1 MNNKTFNHIPCGQ
14 TLPLNNIHAVS
25 VSMPS
30 LQDVIDYE
38 EQTPEILEKITTA
51 YPRFII
57 HPYLKLLANYLKE
70 KYEVCD
76 NYEIILLSSQKAVK
90 AVSCRYFIHNKFE
103 FDEPFG
109 VIKVLKGR
117 QYQKVLKF
125 IQHLGYNLSS
135 RLAQDYLYKVGRI
148 PKLHDE
154 ELENESKAKE
164 ILIST
169 LAKAY
174 KQPSQNVCLNPS
186 GMNAMYCVLKGI
198 KNIQARNGRTVLV
211 QLGWLYLDT
220 MNIVNHYFEE
230 SKIFYDVT
238 KLDLLEE
245 FLKKDG
251 LKVSAIITEIP
262 TNPLVQTVDLERLKN
277 LCNTYNIPLV
287 IDSTFATP
295 YNLDLNSYADIYVES
310 LTKFACGNAD
320 VLMGAIILN
329 QNSKISHISYEF
341 FKHADEPYIK
351 DIQRMAYQ
359 IKDYEKRVK
368 KISSNTKKLV
378 NYLQKASFIDEVFY
392 CLSPDFRENYEKLM
406 IDENSLCGIV
416 SVTFKKDFRTVYDK
430 LNFAKGPS
438 LGTEFTLLMP
448 YTYLAHYDLIVSQ
461 KGQKLLKQIGL
472 PTNLLRI
479 SVGTENIEDIINEFE
494 KINEI

>member
-277 LCNTYNIPLV
+277 L
-287 IDSTFATP
+287 
-295 YNLDLNSYADIYVES
+295 
-310 LTKFACGNAD
+310 
-320 VLMGAIILN
+320 
-329 QNSKISHISYEF
+329 
-341 FKHADEPYIK
+341 
-351 DIQRMAYQ
+351 
-359 IKDYEKRVK
+359 
-368 KISSNTKKLV
+368 
-378 NYLQKASFIDEVFY
+378 
-392 CLSPDFRENYEKLM
+392 
-406 IDENSLCGIV
+406 
-416 SVTFKKDFRTVYDK
+416 
-430 LNFAKGPS
+430 
-438 LGTEFTLLMP
+438 
-448 YTYLAHYDLIVSQ
+448 
-461 KGQKLLKQIGL
+461 
-472 PTNLLRI
+472 
-479 SVGTENIEDIINEFE
+479 
-494 KINEI
+494 